1 MLACY
6 KRLPFR
12 VCTRT
17 LPNKTYT
24 FPPLIRAY
32 PHKQTNLELS
42 QFETSKSVKKLYG
55 DNLSALGTIYSGTSP
70 LGHLYPRD
78 TSIQGTQNLVA
89 KKCLHNLCVSYLYW
103 RDTFRGSRNPGLTS
117 IQGTTLALKKWLATK
132 IIDKFKCTLATAFK
146 TWAISPKSM
155 YSTIQ
160 HTTSQK

>member
-17 LPNKTYT
+17 LPNKTYN

-70 LGHLYPRD
+70 LGHPLSKGQLHSGD
-78 TSIQGTQNLVA
+78 T
-89 KKCLHNLCVSYLYW
+89 
-103 RDTFRGSRNPGLTS
+103 
-117 IQGTTLALKKWLATK
+117 
-132 IIDKFKCTLATAFK
+132 KFGCEKMFT
-146 TWAISPKSM
+146 
-155 YSTIQ
+155 
-160 HTTSQK
+160 